1 MIEENISQQIILKRI
16 NETKNYYLEEI
27 KQH

>member
-1 MIEENISQQIILKRI
+1 MIEENISQQIVLKRI

>member
-1 MIEENISQQIILKRI
+1 MTEESISQQIILKRI